1 MKANNKTRRGMKTTW
16 IVMRG
21 VLATVWGVGWCQ
33 GQSLTVEVD
42 LRGAPIQLQPNTADQ
57 KWVIWGYNPWPNE
70 FDVMGMSLG
79 FRVNGGGDVQHQPSI
94 TGLDVVSGTPWEGSA
109 LTLTPDD
116 GLNRQFKGM
125 DIFLTDFLEGAVVT
139 IPTGSF
145 RLAELTFD
153 TTSLEGGSWTFA
165 LSGSDLE
172 FNPDGYLVLASAA
185 QATLVATLGSV
196 TVVPEPMRATAATGL
211 AVGLAGCW
219 LVRRRRSGA

>member
-1 MKANNKTRRGMKTTW
+1 M
-16 IVMRG
+16 
-21 VLATVWGVGWCQ
+21 
-33 GQSLTVEVD
+33 
-42 LRGAPIQLQPNTADQ
+42 
-57 KWVIWGYNPWPNE
+57 
-70 FDVMGMSLG
+70 
-79 FRVNGGGDVQHQPSI
+79 
-94 TGLDVVSGTPWEGSA
+94 SGTPWEGLPSSA
-109 LTLTPDD
+109 VVTQRVTQSGGQFWNVTYLLAPEDPPT
-116 GLNRQFKGM
+116 GL
-125 DIFLTDFLEGAVVT
+125 VVT